1 MKKPWQ
7 IWTAFGVCV
16 SVILLSMLW
25 LTWRAVALDQAEVD
39 ARREADA
46 ARGRSELQERI
57 ALALWR
63 MDWTLAPLIAQE
75 VTRPS
80 YTYRPFLTAPASK
93 GEPARRE
100 ELASPLL
107 TQASPF
113 VLVHFEVAADGT
125 WSSPQVPSEAD
136 NGYALA
142 AGVSNEAIHRSAQRL
157 AELQANV
164 TYDQLVSH
172 VPQTLLPSSMLRL
185 GSSGNVTPS
194 ANDANQWFDGLA
206 PSPYQQVAESPE
218 SQTAQAAQTPSQT
231 SQQGTW
237 SVNDY
242 AQSPG
247 EYPAQQQA
255 AASPVDRDQ
264 QEWVQRNRGMQNL
277 ARSQQVQNWN
287 NSLFMPEMDAA
298 QEGASRPIWAGER
311 LLLARRIVA
320 NGEVRIQG
328 CWLDWPAIQ
337 DLLRREVSDLFPA
350 IEFLPVR
357 GAPAEPAAHLLAT
370 LPAQLV
376 ISERP
381 TANLEPHSSTATISA
396 IRISL
401 IIAWCCLVL
410 GCVASAVMLRS
421 VMVLSERR
429 AAFVSAVTHEL
440 RSPLTTFR
448 MYAEM
453 LAEGMVRDEQQRRTY
468 LETLRVEADRL
479 SHLVDNVLQ
488 YARLERGRAGRRP
501 VAIELER
508 LMQQVTE
515 RLPQRAKQAGMIFQ
529 ESPPPADSQHQVWTD
544 PAAVEQ
550 ILFNLVDNACKYAAT
565 ATDRRVH
572 LHWSL
577 GNRVVQVR
585 VSDHGP
591 GISAAQSRKL
601 FQPFSKTDQEAAQS
615 APGIGLGL
623 ALCQRL
629 AQDVG
634 GRLIHLPEN
643 GSGAVFLLEL
653 PLAS

>member
-1 MKKPWQ
+1 VKKPWQ

-39 ARREADA
+39 ARHEADA

-172 VPQTLLPSSMLRL
+172 VPQTLLPSGTWGF
-185 GSSGNVTPS
+185 GSSGPVPPS
-194 ANDANQWFDGLA
+194 VNNANQWFDDRN

-218 SQTAQAAQTPSQT
+218 SQVSQVAQAPSQAG
-231 SQQGTW
+231 QQAAWPVT
-237 SVNDY
+237 ND
-242 AQSPG
+242 AQSQG
-247 EYPAQQQA
+247 ESPAQQQRA
-255 AASPVDRDQ
+255 MSPVDRDQ

-287 NSLFMPEMDAA
+287 NSLFLPEMEAA
-298 QEGASRPIWAGER
+298 QEGASRPIWAGDR

-337 DLLRREVSDLFPA
+337 NLLRQEVSDLFPV

-357 GAPAEPAAHLLAT
+357 GAPAGHLLAT

-376 ISERP
+376 IP
-381 TANLEPHSSTATISA
+381 AAPPANVESRSATATVSA

-515 RLPQRAKQAGMIFQ
+515 RLPQRAKQAGMILQ

-565 ATDRRVH
+565 ANDRRVH